1 MVKRECW
8 KEGYI
13 GESMALR
20 QGRGLDKEEMGG
32 LSVVYIKLW
41 SSWVTA

>member
-1 MVKRECW
+1 MVRKGCW
-8 KEGYI
+8 KAGWK
-13 GESMALR
+13 GESMSLW

-32 LSVVYIKLW
+32 AFGVYIKLW